1 MKLRRHPMRAGRL
14 GSDTD
19 VAGAYRWN
27 YRITNG
33 KIIWMRDY
41 GGDIPCPECG
51 QKHHISPR
59 QLQGDL
65 QIEFTC
71 ARCGADVIADND
83 VAGAIVKKMDLIK
96 RGLGKIKV

>member
-1 MKLRRHPMRAGRL
+1 MR
-14 GSDTD
+14 
-19 VAGAYRWN
+19 
-27 YRITNG
+27 
-33 KIIWMRDY
+33 MRDY

-71 ARCGADVIADND
+71 ARAAQTSSQTMTWRVQSSRKWI
-83 VAGAIVKKMDLIK
+83 
-96 RGLGKIKV
+96 